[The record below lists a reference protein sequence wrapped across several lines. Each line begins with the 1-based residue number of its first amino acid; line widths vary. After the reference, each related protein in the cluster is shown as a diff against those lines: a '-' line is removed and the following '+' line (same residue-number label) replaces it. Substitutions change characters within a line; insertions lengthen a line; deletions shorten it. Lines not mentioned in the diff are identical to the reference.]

1 MKNLF
6 AGLAIM
12 VMLAGCSNL
21 PAVQKAET
29 KLENF
34 TEADAATAIAQ
45 AKANNRPEAAACY
58 QAISDGLKAATKP
71 ATDCGLLCNNEILAA
86 LNAGY
91 RKAQAACSGSGVVL
105 P

>member
-29 KLENF
+29 KLENLP
-34 TEADAATAIAQ
+34 
-45 AKANNRPEAAACY
+45 RPMRPR
-58 QAISDGLKAATKP
+58 QSLKPRPTIVLKPRRVTKQFP
-71 ATDCGLLCNNEILAA
+71 M
-86 LNAGY
+86 
-91 RKAQAACSGSGVVL
+91 V
-105 P
+105 